1 MHVLACLTV
10 LILSTS
16 AWAADNGSLSAST
29 SLSNEGYFV
38 LDWETSSPESSITL
52 EQSTSEQFSNPLTRE
67 IAGAGAA
74 TITGLEDGTYY
85 FRLVDSGSVISDT
98 VSVSVIHHS
107 LSRAGGF
114 FLLGLCLFSTLVF
127 TIVHGNRQ
135 AGL

>member
-29 SLSNEGYFV
+29 DLSNEGYFV
-38 LDWETSSPESSITL
+38 LDWETSAPESSITL
-52 EQSTSEQFSNPLTRE
+52 QQSTSEQFNNPLARE
-67 IAGAGAA
+67 VAGAGAA

-85 FRLVDSGSVISDT
+85 FRLVDAGIVVSDT

-107 LSRAGGF
+107 LTRAGGF
-114 FLLGLCLFSTLVF
+114 FLLGFCLFSILIV

-135 AGL
+135 AGI